1 MSDRFPAAR
10 GAALVIALAILGLL
24 VLVAL
29 SLGAAVR
36 LRLESAHAATRRAQ
50 ARDHASAAL
59 EMARAQLEA
68 WVGPETRVTG
78 PGASGMPTAPA
89 FRGPAQVWT
98 SDGAWIGEL
107 SSGRGD
113 SATDAPRLVVAT
125 AVAGGRGPLEVQ
137 GVRLSGDAGSGWGGF
152 AVFDEGAKLPLRT
165 SAAETG
171 GIRLRSSPDG
181 PLGVFR
187 PLAEADPALVRR
199 LVTFGQLALVVAPSL
214 VRAAEDEVVLDS
226 AGVPGRL
233 TVNTDSPAVWQAI
246 LETAGLPPGDAAT
259 AAVRVAASVAA
270 FETDGKA
277 RMGPFTTIAAV
288 RAFLV
293 LVLPEEPEAEEEAWA
308 RIEPFLAVRSETFRV
323 RAVGAVDGPGEPGE
337 RTVARLEATM
347 RRNGAGG
354 GFVVTGFR
362 WLAPD
367 DP

>member
-10 GAALVIALAILGLL
+10 GAALVLALAILGLL
-24 VLVAL
+24 VLIAL

-59 EMARAQLEA
+59 EMARARLEA
-68 WVGPETRVTG
+68 WVGPENRVTG
-78 PGASGMPTAPA
+78 PGASGTRTAPA
-89 FRGPAQVWT
+89 FRGPTQVWT
-98 SDGAWIGEL
+98 PDGTWIGEL

-113 SATDAPRLVVAT
+113 GVTDAPRLIVASAVV
-125 AVAGGRGPLEVQ
+125 GGRETLEVL
-137 GVRLSGDAGSGWGGF
+137 GAALSGDAGRGWGGF
-152 AVFDEGAKLPLRT
+152 AVFDEGAKLPVRT
-165 SAAETG
+165 SAADTG
-171 GIRLRSSPDG
+171 GIRLWSSPEG

-187 PLAEADPALVRR
+187 PIAEVDPALVRR
-199 LVTFGQLALVVAPSL
+199 LVVFGQLALVVAPSL

-226 AGVPGRL
+226 GGASGRL

-246 LETAGLPPGDAAT
+246 LETAGIPPGDAA
-259 AAVRVAASVAA
+259 AAAAGVAASVAA

-288 RAFLV
+288 RTFLTP
-293 LVLPEEPEAEEEAWA
+293 VLPEEPEAEEEAWA
-308 RIEPFLAVRSETFRV
+308 RIEPLLAVRSEAFRV
-323 RAVGAVDGPGEPGE
+323 RAVGAVDGPGESAE
-337 RTVARLEATM
+337 RTVARLEAMM
-347 RRNGAGG
+347 RRKGAGG

>member
-10 GAALVIALAILGLL
+10 GAALVLALAILGLL

-78 PGASGMPTAPA
+78 PGASGTPTAPA
-89 FRGPAQVWT
+89 FRRPAQVWT
-98 SDGAWIGEL
+98 SDGTWIGEL

-113 SATDAPRLVVAT
+113 GATDARRLIVAA
-125 AVAGGRGPLEVQ
+125 AVAGGRGTLEVQ
-137 GVRLSGDAGSGWGGF
+137 GVPLSGDAGSGWGGF
-152 AVFDEGAKLPLRT
+152 AVFDEGAKLPLRM
-165 SAAETG
+165 SAAGSG
-171 GIRLRSSPDG
+171 GIRLRSSSDG

-187 PLAEADPALVRR
+187 PIAEADPALVRR
-199 LVTFGQLALVVAPSL
+199 LVVFGQLALVVAPSL

-226 AGVPGRL
+226 GGISGSL
-233 TVNTDSPAVWQAI
+233 TINTDSPAVWQAI
-246 LETAGLPPGDAAT
+246 LETTGIPPGDAAA
-259 AAVRVAASVAA
+259 AAVGIAVSVAA
-270 FETDGKA
+270 FETDGKT

-288 RAFLV
+288 RAL
-293 LVLPEEPEAEEEAWA
+293 LAPVLPEEPEAEEQAWA
-308 RIEPFLAVRSETFRV
+308 RIEPFLALRSEAFRV
-323 RAVGAVDGPGEPGE
+323 RAVGAVDGPGESGE

-347 RRNGAGG
+347 RRKGAGG